1 MSIVLA
7 PTRPESSK
15 SSVFSGRPERPHGA
29 WHAARELGIPDKQQE
44 VEASSLFL
52 SPDDLLQGRFPFSQ
66 KLAAVYAHNSSS
78 SRRRRV
84 YGPSKETEQNKKGL
98 REKSWFA

>member
-7 PTRPESSK
+7 LTRPESSK

-29 WHAARELGIPDKQQE
+29 WHAVRELGIPDKQQE

-66 KLAAVYAHNSSS
+66 NWLRLRTQQQQRLQTFKRN
-78 SRRRRV
+78 RIEQK
-84 YGPSKETEQNKKGL
+84 GTEGKGL
-98 REKSWFA
+98 ICLIHIV